1 MSATLHT
8 RAKRTLAIGIKK
20 IDKKMKR
27 QGIIEIEPLRRRIGK
42 QEGIL
47 LLGSCFAD
55 EMGERLAAAG
65 YKVMANPFGTLYNP
79 VSIAQA
85 MQIIGAE
92 TFTPLAKE
100 DTELFTYGIDCKRYG
115 SYLFNTKASRE
126 SPEEFL
132 SYANSTIEAARHFF
146 KESATIIVTL
156 GTAWVYKHIGKQMI
170 VANCHKVPAKEFSR
184 YRLSID
190 ETLAALKEIT
200 AFPGKQYIF
209 TVSPIRH
216 LADGEHGNQLSK
228 ATLLLATDALISQ
241 AAAPA
246 SQTAPAAQ
254 AAPSSQAA
262 PAAPS
267 SQATPASQ
275 AAPAS
280 PVASQTP
287 PAELQPSPV
296 AAQTPPAA
304 GKEATSIYYFPAYEI
319 VMDELR
325 DFRHYAEDTVHPSA
339 ETAEYIFSRFSANC
353 LE

>member
-1 MSATLHT
+1 M
-8 RAKRTLAIGIKK
+8 
-20 IDKKMKR
+20 
-27 QGIIEIEPLRRRIGK
+27 
-42 QEGIL
+42 

-65 YKVMANPFGTLYNP
+65 YKVMSNPFGTLYNP

-85 MQIIGAE
+85 MQIIGDE
-92 TFTPLAKE
+92 TFTPLTKE
-100 DTELFTYGIDCKRYG
+100 DTELFTYGIGCKRYG

-241 AAAPA
+241 AAAQA
-246 SQTAPAAQ
+246 SQALQ
-254 AAPSSQAA
+254 AAPAA

-267 SQATPASQ
+267 SQAAQPA
-275 AAPAS
+275 
-280 PVASQTP
+280 PVALQTS

-296 AAQTPPAA
+296 ASQTSPAA
-304 GKEATSIYYFPAYEI
+304 GKEATAIYYFPAYEI

-353 LE
+353 LK

>member
-1 MSATLHT
+1 
-8 RAKRTLAIGIKK
+8 
-20 IDKKMKR
+20 MKR

-65 YKVMANPFGTLYNP
+65 YKVMSNPFGTLYNP

-92 TFTPLAKE
+92 TFTPLTKE
-100 DTELFTYGIDCKRYG
+100 DTELFTYGIGCKRYG
-115 SYLFNTKASRE
+115 NYLFNTKASRE

-200 AFPGKQYIF
+200 AFPSKQYIF

-241 AAAPA
+241 AAAQA
-246 SQTAPAAQ
+246 SQAAQ
-254 AAPSSQAA
+254 AAPVAQPSQPAPAALQVPQAAQPSQAA
-262 PAAPS
+262 GRETTA
-267 SQATPASQ
+267 
-275 AAPAS
+275 
-280 PVASQTP
+280 
-287 PAELQPSPV
+287 
-296 AAQTPPAA
+296 
-304 GKEATSIYYFPAYEI
+304 IYYFPAYEI

-353 LE
+353 LK

>member
-1 MSATLHT
+1 M
-8 RAKRTLAIGIKK
+8 
-20 IDKKMKR
+20 
-27 QGIIEIEPLRRRIGK
+27 
-42 QEGIL
+42 

-65 YKVMANPFGTLYNP
+65 YKVMSNPFGTLYNP

-100 DTELFTYGIDCKRYG
+100 DTELFTYGIGCTRYG

-132 SYANSTIEAARHFF
+132 SYANSTIKAARHFF

-241 AAAPA
+241 AAAQA
-246 SQTAPAAQ
+246 SQAL
-254 AAPSSQAA
+254 QAA

-267 SQATPASQ
+267 SQA
-275 AAPAS
+275 APAS
-280 PVASQTP
+280 PVALQTS

-296 AAQTPPAA
+296 ASQTSPAAQPAPVAQPSQPAQPSQAA
-304 GKEATSIYYFPAYEI
+304 GKDATSIYYFPAYEI

-353 LE
+353 LK

>member
-1 MSATLHT
+1 
-8 RAKRTLAIGIKK
+8 
-20 IDKKMKR
+20 MKR

-246 SQTAPAAQ
+246 SQAAPAAQ

-275 AAPAS
+275 AAAAS

>member
-1 MSATLHT
+1 M
-8 RAKRTLAIGIKK
+8 
-20 IDKKMKR
+20 
-27 QGIIEIEPLRRRIGK
+27 
-42 QEGIL
+42 

-246 SQTAPAAQ
+246 SQAAPAAQ

-275 AAPAS
+275 AAAAS

>member
-1 MSATLHT
+1 
-8 RAKRTLAIGIKK
+8 
-20 IDKKMKR
+20 MKR

-85 MQIIGAE
+85 MQIIGDE

-100 DTELFTYGIDCKRYG
+100 DTELFTYGIGCTRYG

-241 AAAPA
+241 AAA
-246 SQTAPAAQ
+246 Q
-254 AAPSSQAA
+254 ALQAA

-267 SQATPASQ
+267 SQA
-275 AAPAS
+275 APAS
-280 PVASQTP
+280 PVALQTS

-296 AAQTPPAA
+296 ASQTSPAAQPAPVAQPSQPAQPSQAA
-304 GKEATSIYYFPAYEI
+304 GKDATSIYYFPAYEI

-353 LE
+353 LK

>member
-1 MSATLHT
+1 
-8 RAKRTLAIGIKK
+8 
-20 IDKKMKR
+20 MKR

-42 QEGIL
+42 QEGVL

-55 EMGERLAAAG
+55 EIGERLAAAG

-92 TFTPLAKE
+92 TFTPLTKE
-100 DTELFTYGIDCKRYG
+100 DTELFTYGIGCKRYG

-132 SYANSTIEAARHFF
+132 SYANSTIKAARHFF
-146 KESATIIVTL
+146 KDSATIIVTL

-241 AAAPA
+241 AAAQA
-246 SQTAPAAQ
+246 SQAAQ
-254 AAPSSQAA
+254 PLQAA

-267 SQATPASQ
+267 SQA
-275 AAPAS
+275 APAS
-280 PVASQTP
+280 PVALQTS

-296 AAQTPPAA
+296 ASQTPPAA

-353 LE
+353 MK

>member
-1 MSATLHT
+1 
-8 RAKRTLAIGIKK
+8 
-20 IDKKMKR
+20 MKR

-65 YKVMANPFGTLYNP
+65 YKVMSNPFGTLYNP

-85 MQIIGAE
+85 MQIIGDE

-100 DTELFTYGIDCKRYG
+100 DTELFTYGIDCKRFG

-241 AAAPA
+241 AAAQA
-246 SQTAPAAQ
+246 SQAAQ
-254 AAPSSQAA
+254 AAPAALHTSQAA
-262 PAAPS
+262 QPAPVALQTS
-267 SQATPASQ
+267 QAAQATP
-275 AAPAS
+275 
-280 PVASQTP
+280 VA
-287 PAELQPSPV
+287 QPSQPAQPSQV
-296 AAQTPPAA
+296 AGRETTA
-304 GKEATSIYYFPAYEI
+304 KYYFPAYEI

-353 LE
+353 LK

>member
-1 MSATLHT
+1 M
-8 RAKRTLAIGIKK
+8 
-20 IDKKMKR
+20 
-27 QGIIEIEPLRRRIGK
+27 
-42 QEGIL
+42 

-65 YKVMANPFGTLYNP
+65 YKVMSNPFGTLYNP

-92 TFTPLAKE
+92 TFTPLTKE
-100 DTELFTYGIDCKRYG
+100 DTELFTYGIGCKRYG

-146 KESATIIVTL
+146 KESANIIVTL

-241 AAAPA
+241 AAA
-246 SQTAPAAQ
+246 Q
-254 AAPSSQAA
+254 ASQAA
-262 PAAPS
+262 PAAPAA
-267 SQATPASQ
+267 QASQ
-275 AAPAS
+275 AVQAA
-280 PVASQTP
+280 PVALQTS

-353 LE
+353 LK

>member
-1 MSATLHT
+1 M
-8 RAKRTLAIGIKK
+8 
-20 IDKKMKR
+20 
-27 QGIIEIEPLRRRIGK
+27 
-42 QEGIL
+42 

-65 YKVMANPFGTLYNP
+65 YKVMSNPFGTLYNP

-100 DTELFTYGIDCKRYG
+100 DTELFTYGIGCKRYG

-241 AAAPA
+241 AAAQA
-246 SQTAPAAQ
+246 SQAL
-254 AAPSSQAA
+254 QAA
-262 PAAPS
+262 PAA
-267 SQATPASQ
+267 PASQ

-280 PVASQTP
+280 PVALQTS

-296 AAQTPPAA
+296 ASQTPPAA

-353 LE
+353 LK

>member
-1 MSATLHT
+1 M
-8 RAKRTLAIGIKK
+8 
-20 IDKKMKR
+20 
-27 QGIIEIEPLRRRIGK
+27 
-42 QEGIL
+42 

-100 DTELFTYGIDCKRYG
+100 DTELFTYGIGCKRYG

-132 SYANSTIEAARHFF
+132 SCANSTIEAARHFF

-246 SQTAPAAQ
+246 SQALQ
-254 AAPSSQAA
+254 AAPAA

-267 SQATPASQ
+267 SQAAQPA
-275 AAPAS
+275 
-280 PVASQTP
+280 PVASQTS
-287 PAELQPSPV
+287 PAAQPSQPAQSSQ
-296 AAQTPPAA
+296 AAQAA
-304 GKEATSIYYFPAYEI
+304 GRETTAICYFPAYEI

-353 LE
+353 LK

>member
-1 MSATLHT
+1 
-8 RAKRTLAIGIKK
+8 
-20 IDKKMKR
+20 MKR

-55 EMGERLAAAG
+55 EMEERLAAAG
-65 YKVMANPFGTLYNP
+65 YKVMSNPFGTLYNP

-92 TFTPLAKE
+92 TFTPLTKE
-100 DTELFTYGIDCKRYG
+100 DTELFTYGIGCKRYG

-132 SYANSTIEAARHFF
+132 SYANSTIKAARHFF
-146 KESATIIVTL
+146 KDSATIIVTL

-241 AAAPA
+241 AAAQA
-246 SQTAPAAQ
+246 SE
-254 AAPSSQAA
+254 AA

-267 SQATPASQ
+267 SQVAQPAPVASQASQ
-275 AAPAS
+275 AAQPA
-280 PVASQTP
+280 PVA
-287 PAELQPSPV
+287 QPSQP
-296 AAQTPPAA
+296 AQPSQAA
-304 GKEATSIYYFPAYEI
+304 GKDATSIYYFPAYEI

>member
-1 MSATLHT
+1 
-8 RAKRTLAIGIKK
+8 
-20 IDKKMKR
+20 MKR

-42 QEGIL
+42 QEGVL

-92 TFTPLAKE
+92 TFTPLTKE
-100 DTELFTYGIDCKRYG
+100 DTELFTYGIGCKRYG

-132 SYANSTIEAARHFF
+132 SYANSTIKAARHFF
-146 KESATIIVTL
+146 KDSATIIVTL

-170 VANCHKVPAKEFSR
+170 VANCHKVPAKELSR
-184 YRLSID
+184 YRLSIN

-241 AAAPA
+241 AAA
-246 SQTAPAAQ
+246 Q
-254 AAPSSQAA
+254 AMQAA
-262 PAAPS
+262 PAAPAA
-267 SQATPASQ
+267 QASQ
-275 AAPAS
+275 AVQAA
-280 PVASQTP
+280 PVALQTS

-296 AAQTPPAA
+296 ASQTSPAA
-304 GKEATSIYYFPAYEI
+304 GKEATAIYYFPAYEI

-353 LE
+353 LK

>member
-1 MSATLHT
+1 M
-8 RAKRTLAIGIKK
+8 
-20 IDKKMKR
+20 
-27 QGIIEIEPLRRRIGK
+27 
-42 QEGIL
+42 

-65 YKVMANPFGTLYNP
+65 YKVMSNPFGTLYNP

-92 TFTPLAKE
+92 TFTPMAKE

-146 KESATIIVTL
+146 KDSATIIVTL

-246 SQTAPAAQ
+246 SQAAPAAQ
-254 AAPSSQAA
+254 ASQAVQAA
-262 PAAPS
+262 PVALQTS
-267 SQATPASQ
+267 PAELR
-275 AAPAS
+275 PS
-280 PVASQTP
+280 PVASQTS
-287 PAELQPSPV
+287 PAAQPSQP
-296 AAQTPPAA
+296 AQPSQAA
-304 GKEATSIYYFPAYEI
+304 GKDATSIYYFPAYEI

>member
-1 MSATLHT
+1 
-8 RAKRTLAIGIKK
+8 
-20 IDKKMKR
+20 MKR

-100 DTELFTYGIDCKRYG
+100 DTELFTYGIGCKRYG

-246 SQTAPAAQ
+246 SQAAQ
-254 AAPSSQAA
+254 AAPVAQPSQPAPTALQVPQAAQPSQAA
-262 PAAPS
+262 GRETTA
-267 SQATPASQ
+267 
-275 AAPAS
+275 
-280 PVASQTP
+280 
-287 PAELQPSPV
+287 
-296 AAQTPPAA
+296 
-304 GKEATSIYYFPAYEI
+304 KYYFPAYEI

-353 LE
+353 LK

>member
-1 MSATLHT
+1 
-8 RAKRTLAIGIKK
+8 
-20 IDKKMKR
+20 MKR

-156 GTAWVYKHIGKQMI
+156 GTAWV
-170 VANCHKVPAKEFSR
+170 ANCHKVPAKEFSR

-209 TVSPIRH
+209 TVSPILH
-216 LADGEHGNQLSK
+216 LADGEHGQQLSK

-246 SQTAPAAQ
+246 SQ
-254 AAPSSQAA
+254 
-262 PAAPS
+262 
-267 SQATPASQ
+267 
-275 AAPAS
+275 
-280 PVASQTP
+280 
-287 PAELQPSPV
+287 
-296 AAQTPPAA
+296 AA
-304 GKEATSIYYFPAYEI
+304 GRETTAKYYFPAYEI

-353 LE
+353 LK

>member
-1 MSATLHT
+1 
-8 RAKRTLAIGIKK
+8 
-20 IDKKMKR
+20 MKR

-100 DTELFTYGIDCKRYG
+100 DTELFTYGIGCKRYG

-241 AAAPA
+241 AAAQA
-246 SQTAPAAQ
+246 SQAL
-254 AAPSSQAA
+254 QAA

-267 SQATPASQ
+267 SQATPAS
-275 AAPAS
+275 
-280 PVASQTP
+280 PVALQTS

-296 AAQTPPAA
+296 ASQTSPAAQPAPVAQPSQPAQPSQAA
-304 GKEATSIYYFPAYEI
+304 GKDATSIYYFPAYEI

-353 LE
+353 LK

>member
-1 MSATLHT
+1 M
-8 RAKRTLAIGIKK
+8 
-20 IDKKMKR
+20 
-27 QGIIEIEPLRRRIGK
+27 
-42 QEGIL
+42 

-65 YKVMANPFGTLYNP
+65 YKVMSNPFGTLYNP

-85 MQIIGAE
+85 MQIIGAG
-92 TFTPLAKE
+92 TFTPLTKE
-100 DTELFTYGIDCKRYG
+100 DTELFTYGIGCKRYG

-241 AAAPA
+241 AAAQA
-246 SQTAPAAQ
+246 SQAT
-254 AAPSSQAA
+254 PSSQAA

-267 SQATPASQ
+267 SQAAP
-275 AAPAS
+275 AAPAALHTS
-280 PVASQTP
+280 

-296 AAQTPPAA
+296 ASQTPPAA

-339 ETAEYIFSRFSANC
+339 ETTEYIFSRFSANC

>member
-1 MSATLHT
+1 
-8 RAKRTLAIGIKK
+8 
-20 IDKKMKR
+20 MKR

-65 YKVMANPFGTLYNP
+65 YKVMSNPFGTLYNP

-92 TFTPLAKE
+92 TFTPLTKE
-100 DTELFTYGIDCKRYG
+100 DTELFTYGIGCKRYG

-241 AAAPA
+241 AAAQA
-246 SQTAPAAQ
+246 SQAL
-254 AAPSSQAA
+254 QAA

-267 SQATPASQ
+267 SQATPAS
-275 AAPAS
+275 
-280 PVASQTP
+280 PVALQTS

-296 AAQTPPAA
+296 ASQTSPAAQPAPVAQPSQPAQPSQAA
-304 GKEATSIYYFPAYEI
+304 GKDATSIYYFPAYEI

-353 LE
+353 LK

>member
-1 MSATLHT
+1 
-8 RAKRTLAIGIKK
+8 
-20 IDKKMKR
+20 MKR

-92 TFTPLAKE
+92 TFTPLTQE
-100 DTELFTYGIDCKRYG
+100 DTELFTYGIGCKRYG
-115 SYLFNTKASRE
+115 SYLFNTKASKE

-132 SYANSTIEAARHFF
+132 SYANSTIKAARHFF
-146 KESATIIVTL
+146 KDSATIIVTL

-228 ATLLLATDALISQ
+228 ATLLLATDALISH

-246 SQTAPAAQ
+246 SQAAQ
-254 AAPSSQAA
+254 AAPAA
-262 PAAPS
+262 
-267 SQATPASQ
+267 PASQ

-280 PVASQTP
+280 PVALQTS

-296 AAQTPPAA
+296 ASQTPPAA

-353 LE
+353 LK

>member
-1 MSATLHT
+1 M
-8 RAKRTLAIGIKK
+8 
-20 IDKKMKR
+20 
-27 QGIIEIEPLRRRIGK
+27 
-42 QEGIL
+42 
-47 LLGSCFAD
+47 LLGSLFAD

-92 TFTPLAKE
+92 TFTPMAKE

-241 AAAPA
+241 AAAQA
-246 SQTAPAAQ
+246 SQATPAAPAAQ
-254 AAPSSQAA
+254 ASQAVQAA
-262 PAAPS
+262 P
-267 SQATPASQ
+267 
-275 AAPAS
+275 
-280 PVASQTP
+280 VALQTS

-296 AAQTPPAA
+296 ASQTSPAAQPSQPAQPSQAA
-304 GKEATSIYYFPAYEI
+304 GKDATSIYYFPAYEI

-353 LE
+353 LK

>member
-1 MSATLHT
+1 
-8 RAKRTLAIGIKK
+8 
-20 IDKKMKR
+20 MKR

-228 ATLLLATDALISQ
+228 ATLLLATDALISH

-246 SQTAPAAQ
+246 SQALQ
-254 AAPSSQAA
+254 AAPAA

-267 SQATPASQ
+267 SQAAQPA
-275 AAPAS
+275 
-280 PVASQTP
+280 PVASQTS
-287 PAELQPSPV
+287 PAAQPSQPAQSSQ
-296 AAQTPPAA
+296 AAQAA
-304 GKEATSIYYFPAYEI
+304 GRETTAIYYFPAYEI

-353 LE
+353 LK

>member
-1 MSATLHT
+1 
-8 RAKRTLAIGIKK
+8 
-20 IDKKMKR
+20 MKR

-65 YKVMANPFGTLYNP
+65 YKVMSNPFGTLYNP

-92 TFTPLAKE
+92 TFTPLTKE
-100 DTELFTYGIDCKRYG
+100 DTELFTYGIDCKRYS

-126 SPEEFL
+126 SPKEFL

-200 AFPGKQYIF
+200 AFLGKQYIF

-241 AAAPA
+241 AAA
-246 SQTAPAAQ
+246 Q
-254 AAPSSQAA
+254 ASQAA
-262 PAAPS
+262 PAA
-267 SQATPASQ
+267 QASQ
-275 AAPAS
+275 AVQAAPVALQTSPAELRPS
-280 PVASQTP
+280 PVASQTS
-287 PAELQPSPV
+287 PAAQPSQP
-296 AAQTPPAA
+296 AQPSQAA
-304 GKEATSIYYFPAYEI
+304 GKDATSIYYFPAYEI

-353 LE
+353 LK

>member
-1 MSATLHT
+1 
-8 RAKRTLAIGIKK
+8 
-20 IDKKMKR
+20 MKR

-92 TFTPLAKE
+92 TFTPLTKE
-100 DTELFTYGIDCKRYG
+100 DTELFTYGIGCKRYG

-146 KESATIIVTL
+146 KDSATIIVTL

-241 AAAPA
+241 AAAQA
-246 SQTAPAAQ
+246 SQAAQ
-254 AAPSSQAA
+254 AAPVAQPSQPAPTALQVPQAAQPSQAA
-262 PAAPS
+262 GRETTA
-267 SQATPASQ
+267 
-275 AAPAS
+275 
-280 PVASQTP
+280 
-287 PAELQPSPV
+287 
-296 AAQTPPAA
+296 
-304 GKEATSIYYFPAYEI
+304 IYYFPAYEI

-353 LE
+353 LK

>member
-1 MSATLHT
+1 
-8 RAKRTLAIGIKK
+8 
-20 IDKKMKR
+20 MKR

-126 SPEEFL
+126 SPKEFL

-246 SQTAPAAQ
+246 SQATPAAPAAQASQAAQ
-254 AAPSSQAA
+254 AAPSSQATPAA
-262 PAAPS
+262 PAAPA

>member
-1 MSATLHT
+1 
-8 RAKRTLAIGIKK
+8 
-20 IDKKMKR
+20 MKR

-100 DTELFTYGIDCKRYG
+100 NTELFTYGIGCTRYG

-146 KESATIIVTL
+146 KDSATIIVTL

-241 AAAPA
+241 AAAQA
-246 SQTAPAAQ
+246 SQASQ
-254 AAPSSQAA
+254 ALQAA

-267 SQATPASQ
+267 SQATPAS
-275 AAPAS
+275 
-280 PVASQTP
+280 PVALQTS

-296 AAQTPPAA
+296 ASQTPPAA

-353 LE
+353 LK

>member
-1 MSATLHT
+1 M
-8 RAKRTLAIGIKK
+8 
-20 IDKKMKR
+20 
-27 QGIIEIEPLRRRIGK
+27 
-42 QEGIL
+42 

-92 TFTPLAKE
+92 TFTPLTKE
-100 DTELFTYGIDCKRYG
+100 DTELFTYGIGCTRYG

-146 KESATIIVTL
+146 KESANIIVTL
-156 GTAWVYKHIGKQMI
+156 GTVWVYKHIGKQMI

-190 ETLAALKEIT
+190 ETLDALKEIT

-241 AAAPA
+241 AAAQA
-246 SQTAPAAQ
+246 SQAAPAAQ

-353 LE
+353 LK

>member
-1 MSATLHT
+1 M
-8 RAKRTLAIGIKK
+8 
-20 IDKKMKR
+20 
-27 QGIIEIEPLRRRIGK
+27 
-42 QEGIL
+42 

-100 DTELFTYGIDCKRYG
+100 DTELFTYGIGCKRYG

-190 ETLAALKEIT
+190 KTLAALKEIT

-241 AAAPA
+241 AAAKPA
-246 SQTAPAAQ
+246 PVAQPSQPAPAALQVPQ
-254 AAPSSQAA
+254 AAQPSQAAQAA
-262 PAAPS
+262 PAAPA
-267 SQATPASQ
+267 SQATPATQAAQ
-275 AAPAS
+275 AAPAALHTS
-280 PVASQTP
+280 

-296 AAQTPPAA
+296 ASQTSPAA

-353 LE
+353 LK

>member
-1 MSATLHT
+1 M
-8 RAKRTLAIGIKK
+8 
-20 IDKKMKR
+20 
-27 QGIIEIEPLRRRIGK
+27 
-42 QEGIL
+42 

-65 YKVMANPFGTLYNP
+65 YKVMSNPFGTLYNP

-100 DTELFTYGIDCKRYG
+100 DTELFTYGIGCTRYG

-241 AAAPA
+241 AAAQA
-246 SQTAPAAQ
+246 SQAL
-254 AAPSSQAA
+254 QAA

-267 SQATPASQ
+267 SQA
-275 AAPAS
+275 APAS
-280 PVASQTP
+280 PVALQTS

-296 AAQTPPAA
+296 ASQTPPAA

-353 LE
+353 LK

>member
-1 MSATLHT
+1 
-8 RAKRTLAIGIKK
+8 
-20 IDKKMKR
+20 MKR

-65 YKVMANPFGTLYNP
+65 YKVMSNPFGTLYNP

-100 DTELFTYGIDCKRYG
+100 DTELFTYGIGCTRYG

-132 SYANSTIEAARHFF
+132 SYANSTIKAARHFF

-246 SQTAPAAQ
+246 SQAAPAAPAAQ
-254 AAPSSQAA
+254 ASQAVQAA
-262 PAAPS
+262 P
-267 SQATPASQ
+267 
-275 AAPAS
+275 
-280 PVASQTP
+280 VALQTS

-296 AAQTPPAA
+296 ASQTSPAAQPSQPAQPSQAA
-304 GKEATSIYYFPAYEI
+304 GKDATSIYYFPAYEI

-353 LE
+353 LK

>member
-1 MSATLHT
+1 
-8 RAKRTLAIGIKK
+8 
-20 IDKKMKR
+20 MKR

-65 YKVMANPFGTLYNP
+65 YKVMSNPFGTLYNP

-100 DTELFTYGIDCKRYG
+100 DTELFTYGIGCKRYG

-146 KESATIIVTL
+146 KDSATIIVTL

-241 AAAPA
+241 AAAQA
-246 SQTAPAAQ
+246 SQAAQ
-254 AAPSSQAA
+254 AAPVAQPSQPAPTALQVPQAAQPSQAA
-262 PAAPS
+262 GRETTA
-267 SQATPASQ
+267 
-275 AAPAS
+275 
-280 PVASQTP
+280 
-287 PAELQPSPV
+287 
-296 AAQTPPAA
+296 
-304 GKEATSIYYFPAYEI
+304 IYYFPAYEI

-353 LE
+353 LK

>member
-1 MSATLHT
+1 
-8 RAKRTLAIGIKK
+8 
-20 IDKKMKR
+20 MKR

-100 DTELFTYGIDCKRYG
+100 DTELFTYGIGCKRYG

-241 AAAPA
+241 VAAPA
-246 SQTAPAAQ
+246 SQATPAAPAAQ
-254 AAPSSQAA
+254 ASQAVQAA
-262 PAAPS
+262 P
-267 SQATPASQ
+267 
-275 AAPAS
+275 
-280 PVASQTP
+280 VALQTS

-296 AAQTPPAA
+296 ALQTSPAA

-353 LE
+353 LK

>member
-1 MSATLHT
+1 M
-8 RAKRTLAIGIKK
+8 
-20 IDKKMKR
+20 
-27 QGIIEIEPLRRRIGK
+27 
-42 QEGIL
+42 

-92 TFTPLAKE
+92 TFTPMAKE

-228 ATLLLATDALISQ
+228 ATLLLATDALLSQ
-241 AAAPA
+241 AAAQA
-246 SQTAPAAQ
+246 SQATPTSQAAQ
-254 AAPSSQAA
+254 AAPAA
-262 PAAPS
+262 LH
-267 SQATPASQ
+267 
-275 AAPAS
+275 
-280 PVASQTP
+280 TP
-287 PAELQPSPV
+287 PAAQPSQP
-296 AAQTPPAA
+296 AQPSQAA

-353 LE
+353 LK

>member
-1 MSATLHT
+1 
-8 RAKRTLAIGIKK
+8 
-20 IDKKMKR
+20 MKR

-65 YKVMANPFGTLYNP
+65 YKVMSNPFGTLYNP

-100 DTELFTYGIDCKRYG
+100 DTELFTYGIGCKRYG

-241 AAAPA
+241 AAAQA
-246 SQTAPAAQ
+246 SQAAQ
-254 AAPSSQAA
+254 PLQAA

-267 SQATPASQ
+267 SQVAQPTPVASQASQ
-275 AAPAS
+275 AAQPA
-280 PVASQTP
+280 PVALQTSQAAQ
-287 PAELQPSPV
+287 PAPVAQPSQP
-296 AAQTPPAA
+296 AQPSQVA
-304 GKEATSIYYFPAYEI
+304 GKETTAKYYFPAYEI

-353 LE
+353 LK

>member
-1 MSATLHT
+1 M
-8 RAKRTLAIGIKK
+8 
-20 IDKKMKR
+20 
-27 QGIIEIEPLRRRIGK
+27 
-42 QEGIL
+42 

-85 MQIIGAE
+85 MQIIGDE
-92 TFTPLAKE
+92 TFTPLTKE
-100 DTELFTYGIDCKRYG
+100 DTELFTYGIGCKRYG

-241 AAAPA
+241 AAA
-246 SQTAPAAQ
+246 Q
-254 AAPSSQAA
+254 AMQAA
-262 PAAPS
+262 PAAPAA
-267 SQATPASQ
+267 QASQ
-275 AAPAS
+275 AVQAA
-280 PVASQTP
+280 PVALQTS

-296 AAQTPPAA
+296 ASQTSPAA
-304 GKEATSIYYFPAYEI
+304 GKEATAIYYFPAYEI

-353 LE
+353 LK

>member
-1 MSATLHT
+1 M
-8 RAKRTLAIGIKK
+8 
-20 IDKKMKR
+20 
-27 QGIIEIEPLRRRIGK
+27 
-42 QEGIL
+42 

-100 DTELFTYGIDCKRYG
+100 DTELFTYGIGCKRYG

-132 SYANSTIEAARHFF
+132 SYANSTIEAAQHFF

-241 AAAPA
+241 AAAQA
-246 SQTAPAAQ
+246 SQATPAAPAAQ
-254 AAPSSQAA
+254 ASQAVQAA
-262 PAAPS
+262 P
-267 SQATPASQ
+267 
-275 AAPAS
+275 
-280 PVASQTP
+280 VALQTS

-296 AAQTPPAA
+296 ALQTSPAA

-353 LE
+353 LK

>member
-1 MSATLHT
+1 
-8 RAKRTLAIGIKK
+8 
-20 IDKKMKR
+20 MKR

-246 SQTAPAAQ
+246 SQAAQ
-254 AAPSSQAA
+254 AAPVAQPSQPAPTALQVPQAA
-262 PAAPS
+262 QP
-267 SQATPASQ
+267 SQ

>member
-1 MSATLHT
+1 
-8 RAKRTLAIGIKK
+8 
-20 IDKKMKR
+20 MKR

-92 TFTPLAKE
+92 TFTPLTKE
-100 DTELFTYGIDCKRYG
+100 DTELFTYGIGCKRYG

-241 AAAPA
+241 AAAQA
-246 SQTAPAAQ
+246 SQAAQ
-254 AAPSSQAA
+254 AAPVAQPSQPAPAALQVPQAAQPSQAA
-262 PAAPS
+262 GRETTA
-267 SQATPASQ
+267 
-275 AAPAS
+275 
-280 PVASQTP
+280 
-287 PAELQPSPV
+287 
-296 AAQTPPAA
+296 
-304 GKEATSIYYFPAYEI
+304 IYYFPAYEI

-353 LE
+353 LK

>member
-1 MSATLHT
+1 M
-8 RAKRTLAIGIKK
+8 
-20 IDKKMKR
+20 
-27 QGIIEIEPLRRRIGK
+27 
-42 QEGIL
+42 

-65 YKVMANPFGTLYNP
+65 YKVMSNPFGTLYNP

-92 TFTPLAKE
+92 TFTPLTKE
-100 DTELFTYGIDCKRYG
+100 DTELFTYGIGCKRYG

-132 SYANSTIEAARHFF
+132 SYANSTIKAARHFF

-241 AAAPA
+241 AAAQPA
-246 SQTAPAAQ
+246 PVAQ
-254 AAPSSQAA
+254 P
-262 PAAPS
+262 
-267 SQATPASQ
+267 SQ

-280 PVASQTP
+280 PVALQTS

-296 AAQTPPAA
+296 ASQTPPAA

-353 LE
+353 LK